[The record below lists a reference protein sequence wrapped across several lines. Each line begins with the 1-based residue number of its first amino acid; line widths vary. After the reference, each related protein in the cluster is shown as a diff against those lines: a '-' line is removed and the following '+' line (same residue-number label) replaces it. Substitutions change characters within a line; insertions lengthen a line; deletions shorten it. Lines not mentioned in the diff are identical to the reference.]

1 MNYGPLIFLAAFFAL
16 ASSWFGLVLTPQLQ
30 VGQLQQTNTLSGG
43 ATYPVARSGLAQQ
56 GLQVYRANGC
66 ATCHSQQL
74 RQSGTLCDL
83 VLAEAGNNQRDLIAA
98 LMALKCGTVATE
110 TERRSAALAGS
121 ASPPPPI
128 QVWSEAEAKQM
139 LASLPQ
145 PVRRGLTFEQ
155 ADAAAKT
162 LNSIGAKAQVVII
175 PVGPDLDRGWGR
187 RRTVAEDFL
196 FDNPVMPGRQRIG
209 PDLADVGARLP
220 DPAWHLLHLY
230 APRFQEKASTMPPYR
245 FLFEKRRLGRTP
257 SPEAMTLP
265 PELAPEPGFEVVPR
279 PEARALAVYLGSL
292 RADAPLFIAPLTAAP
307 AAPAAATR
315 TSAMAAAVSS
325 AAVSANPPVQ

>member
-1 MNYGPLIFLAAFFAL
+1 MNYGPLIFLAA
-16 ASSWFGLVLTPQLQ
+16 FGLVLTPQLQ

-43 ATYPVARSGLAQQ
+43 AAYPVARSGLAQQ

-74 RQSGTLCDL
+74 RQSGTLCDV
-83 VLAEAGNNQRDLIAA
+83 VLSEAGDNQRDVIAA

-110 TERRSAALAGS
+110 TERRMAAGAGS
-121 ASPPPPI
+121 ATPPPPI
-128 QVWSEAEAKQM
+128 QTWSEAEAKQM

-155 ADAAAKT
+155 ADAAAKN
-162 LNSIGAKAQVVII
+162 LNSIGAKAQVIII
-175 PVGPDLDRGWGR
+175 PVGPDLARGWGR

-196 FDNPVMPGRQRIG
+196 YDSPVMPGRQRIG

-220 DPAWHLLHLY
+220 DPAWHLLHFY

-245 FLFEKRRLGRTP
+245 FLFEQRRIGRTP
-257 SPEAMTLP
+257 SPDAMTLP
-265 PELAPEPGFEVVPR
+265 PELAPGPGFEVVPR
-279 PEARALAVYLGSL
+279 PEARALAAYLASL
-292 RADAPLFIAPLTAAP
+292 RADAPLFIAPLTTASASTKAP
-307 AAPAAATR
+307 AMSVTP
-315 TSAMAAAVSS
+315 SS
-325 AAVSANPPVQ
+325 AAVPANPPAK